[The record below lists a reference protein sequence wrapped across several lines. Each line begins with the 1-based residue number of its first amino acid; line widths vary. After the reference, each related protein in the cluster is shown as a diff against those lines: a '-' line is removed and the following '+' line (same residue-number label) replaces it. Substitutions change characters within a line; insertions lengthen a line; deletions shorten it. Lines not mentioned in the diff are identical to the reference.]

1 MPNKKRL
8 PLLGAF
14 LALAVMASCSSQP
27 KDDPSTTPPSSP
39 AVSKEPAADK
49 STEKAE
55 LVIYGAAGN
64 TEEEFNNRW
73 GNALRAK
80 FPNYTLHYIVNQKGS
95 TLPELITAGQPI
107 DIIFDSIGGAAGSL
121 IQNGF
126 QYDISELAKKHNV
139 DLSRF
144 EPTFLDATKQLGG
157 LYGLPV
163 NGGGLVLYYNKDI
176 FDKFGVPYPV
186 DGMTWDDLLALS
198 KKVTK
203 NEGGKQYAG
212 FATSV
217 THPMRMNPMS
227 LEIVD
232 KTTLQAAID
241 NDKWKQF
248 LQTVIV
254 SPVVQDAGYKAFIQ
268 EKKGL
273 LFTNDFAKEQNLAMF
288 VMNFGLQYAVK
299 EFETMNWDM
308 VSLPTVK
315 EAPGI
320 GTQPYP
326 NFFFV
331 TASSKYKDAAMEVLK
346 YVTSDEHEMIESK
359 KGNIPVLKNEEIKK
373 VFGQETA
380 FKNKNMKNA
389 VFYNRFASPHART
402 IYDDKVIGAME
413 SNLKKVI
420 YGEAD
425 LNTAF
430 RMAEEEANKAIE
442 EMKLKK

>member
-1 MPNKKRL
+1 MNTKKRL
-8 PLLGAF
+8 PIVGAF
-14 LALAVMASCSSQP
+14 LAIAVLTACTSQP
-27 KDDPSTTPPSSP
+27 KDDNTAPQPNNPTP
-39 AVSKEPAADK
+39 SKEPIADK
-49 STEKAE
+49 SSEKAD
-55 LVIYGAAGN
+55 LVVYGGAGN

-73 GNALRAK
+73 GNALKAK
-80 FPNYTLHYIVNQKGS
+80 FPNYNLKYIMNQKGS

-107 DIIFDSIGGAAGSL
+107 DIIFDSIGGAAGNL
-121 IQNGF
+121 IQNEF
-126 QYDISELAKKHNV
+126 QFDITDLVKKHNV

-144 EPTFLDATKQLGG
+144 EPTFLEATKQLGG

-176 FDKFGVPYPV
+176 FDKFGVAYPV

-227 LEIVD
+227 MDIVD
-232 KTTLQAAID
+232 KTTLKAAVE

-248 LQTVIV
+248 IQNVIV
-254 SPVVQDAGYKAFIQ
+254 DPIVQDAGYKTFIQ
-268 EKKGL
+268 EKKGM

-288 VMNFGLQYAVK
+288 AMNFGLQYAVK
-299 EFETMNWDM
+299 EFETLNWDM
-308 VSLPTVK
+308 VSLPTFK
-315 EAPGI
+315 DKPGI
-320 GTQPYP
+320 GSQPYP
-326 NFFFV
+326 NFFFI

-346 YVTSDEHEMIESK
+346 YVTSDEHELIESK

-373 VFGQETA
+373 VFGQDTA

-389 VFYNRFASPHART
+389 VFHNPFAAPHART
-402 IYDDKVIGAME
+402 IYDDKVIGAIDA
-413 SNLKKVI
+413 NIKKVI

-430 RMAEEEANKAIE
+430 RVAQEEANKAID

>member
-1 MPNKKRL
+1 MPNMKRL
-8 PLLGAF
+8 PMLGAF
-14 LALAVMASCSSQP
+14 LVLAVMASCSSQP

-39 AVSKEPAADK
+39 TVSKEPAADK
-49 STEKAE
+49 STEKAG

-227 LEIVD
+227 LDIVE
-232 KTTLQAAID
+232 KRRSRLQSIM
-241 NDKWKQF
+241 
-248 LQTVIV
+248 
-254 SPVVQDAGYKAFIQ
+254 
-268 EKKGL
+268 
-273 LFTNDFAKEQNLAMF
+273 TN
-288 VMNFGLQYAVK
+288 G
-299 EFETMNWDM
+299 
-308 VSLPTVK
+308 
-315 EAPGI
+315 
-320 GTQPYP
+320 
-326 NFFFV
+326 
-331 TASSKYKDAAMEVLK
+331 SSF
-346 YVTSDEHEMIESK
+346 SK
-359 KGNIPVLKNEEIKK
+359 L
-373 VFGQETA
+373 
-380 FKNKNMKNA
+380 
-389 VFYNRFASPHART
+389 
-402 IYDDKVIGAME
+402 
-413 SNLKKVI
+413 
-420 YGEAD
+420 
-425 LNTAF
+425 
-430 RMAEEEANKAIE
+430 
-442 EMKLKK
+442 